1 MEKNIKFEMPL
12 FGMVDSTLDYA
23 VSALQSCKS
32 DEIRF
37 YIDFLGHRLYSD
49 TVTLEGAY
57 QEIYNMSREEYRE
70 SLREIYRQNKEINQK
85 HEMPRFKGWDKV
97 EDTKFVYPYPEL
109 VTISTED
116 TRSLIDREEL
126 FLNFLD
132 SSITSLAIQNYSMN
146 NSKKLVKQNR

>member
-12 FGMVDSTLDYA
+12 FGMVEFTLDYV
-23 VSALQSCKS
+23 VSALQGSNS
-32 DEIRF
+32 SEIRF
-37 YIDFLGHRLYSD
+37 YVDFLGHRLYSD

-70 SLREIYRQNKEINQK
+70 SLREIYRNNKETSKK

-116 TRSLIDREEL
+116 TRALIDREEL